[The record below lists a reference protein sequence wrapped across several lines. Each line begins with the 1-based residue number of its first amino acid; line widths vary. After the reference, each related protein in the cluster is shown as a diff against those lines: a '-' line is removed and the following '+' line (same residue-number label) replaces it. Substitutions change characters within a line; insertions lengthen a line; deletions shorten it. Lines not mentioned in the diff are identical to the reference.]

1 MTGTAETP
9 QILYEDNHL
18 LVAVKKPGVLSQAD
32 DSGSPDM
39 LTLLKADIKARY
51 RRPGQV
57 FLGLVHRLDRPVGG
71 VMVFA
76 RTSKAAGRLSA
87 QIREHKVCK
96 EYLAVVNGCPAEQSG
111 ILTDYLSK
119 DPSTGM
125 VRVVPVG
132 QGREAWLEYRIIA
145 TREQI
150 GHSLLAIRLGS
161 GRGHQIRVQ
170 LSVRGWPI
178 IGDRRYG
185 PEDNTSGGPKNPA
198 LFACRL
204 SFNHPVSGERLSFSA
219 FPPEEQPWLEFGRPP
234 QEQQASWIEQAFAN
248 FAGTN

>member
-1 MTGTAETP
+1 MKLPAETP

-18 LVAVKKPGVLSQAD
+18 LVAIKKPGILSQAD
-32 DSGSPDM
+32 DSGAPDM
-39 LTLLKADIKARY
+39 LTLLKADLKARY
-51 RRPGQV
+51 QRPGQV

-96 EYLAVVNGCPAEQSG
+96 EYLAIVNGCPVNQSG
-111 ILTDYLSK
+111 ILSDHLSK

-125 VRVVPVG
+125 VRVVAAD
-132 QGREAWLEYRIIA
+132 QGRPAWLDYQVLA
-145 TREQI
+145 TNEQT

-170 LSVRGWPI
+170 LSARGWPI

-185 PEDNTSGGPKNPA
+185 SEDKTSGGPKDPA

-204 SFNHPVSGERLSFSA
+204 SFDHPISNERLSFSA
-219 FPPEEQPWLEFGRPP
+219 FPPEEQTWLEFSRPSP
-234 QEQQASWIEQAFAN
+234 EQQKAWFEQVFSS
-248 FAGTN
+248 FTGVE